1 MLRGIWRRNSILWV
15 WLKGLGTAAA
25 IIAGAALVFL
35 VVSAVALG
43 SGGREIVMPNV
54 EGLAV
59 EEARQ
64 ILAQDN
70 LMAEVISRNYHDS
83 IPEGHVVATVPV
95 GGTRVRTGRKVKL
108 TVSRGAWE
116 TRVPVLVGKSLGEA
130 IKSLK
135 DNQLVLGNMSHQRS
149 DRPEG
154 EILAQSPLGGQSIAR
169 GQAVSVTISG
179 GPNYGMVV
187 SEDGRK
193 ILFRTVKTVV
203 PAGEAFQQVEIRLH
217 DESGTRTI
225 YDQIH
230 QPGEEIAVDFQA
242 YPGTQVTIYIE
253 DQLVFERRL

>member
-1 MLRGIWRRNSILWV
+1 MLRDVWRRNSILWV

-35 VVSAVALG
+35 VVSAVALS

-54 EGLAV
+54 GGLPL

-83 IPEGHVVATVPV
+83 IPEDHVVATVPA
-95 GGTRVRTGRKVKL
+95 GGTRMRTGRKVKL
-108 TVSRGAWE
+108 TVSRGARGA
-116 TRVPVLVGKSLGEA
+116 RVPVLVGRSLGEA
-130 IKSLK
+130 TRSLK
-135 DNQLVLGNMSHQRS
+135 DNHLVLGNMSRQRS
-149 DRPEG
+149 DQPEG
-154 EILAQSPLGGQSIAR
+154 EILAQSPLGGQSITR

-179 GPNYGMVV
+179 GPDYGIVV
-187 SEDGRK
+187 GEDGRN
-193 ILFRTVKTVV
+193 ILFRTVEMVV
-203 PAGEAFQQVEIRLH
+203 PTGEAFQQVEVRLH

-253 DQLVFERRL
+253 DQLVFETRL